1 MEDCRG
7 GSSGR
12 QGEDQSEDRSEDR
25 SEDLRRIGVRIGVRI
40 VGGGGPRA
48 VVPRRRVRIVPG

>member
-12 QGEDQSEDRSEDR
+12 QGEDQSEDRSED
-25 SEDLRRIGVRIGVRI
+25 LRRIGVRI